1 MARQQVEKIQCDRCR
16 RGELRPIET
25 SQADPQQP
33 RPPDFEASFLGQK
46 LVYADLCGECR
57 ETVKNIWDELSQ
69 WTREVKRMVVKLNG
83 DQAAPLQTAPNY
95 SPPQPHSGAAAKR

>member
-16 RGELRPIET
+16 RGELRPIDTNAQE
-25 SQADPQQP
+25 P
-33 RPPDFEASFLGQK
+33 RSADFEASFLGQK